1 MKIIRCLP
9 ILLVFILAS
18 CSSVS
23 VYNDF
28 DKNADFT
35 QYKTFAFYK
44 AGVDKVEISD
54 LDKKR
59 VLKAIEAQMLA
70 KGFTKSENPDIL
82 INFFTKSREQVDVNS
97 FNSGWGYGWGFG
109 WNPYM
114 WGGNR
119 TSVRTSTNGT
129 LFIDMIDAKKKEMI
143 WQGEGQGEI
152 FRNQDKKEERIQEF
166 VTQILKQYPPQIK

>member
-1 MKIIRCLP
+1 MKILKYVP
-9 ILLVFILAS
+9 ILLVLLLAS

-44 AGVDKVEISD
+44 PGVDKAEISD

-59 VLKAIEAQMLA
+59 ILKAIETEMIT

-82 INFFTKSREQVDVNS
+82 VNFFTKSREQVDVNS
-97 FNSGWGYGWGFG
+97 FNTSFGYGYGYG
-109 WNPYM
+109 WNPYL

-119 TSVRTSTNGT
+119 TSVRTTTTGT
-129 LFIDMIDAKKKEMI
+129 LFIDLIDAKKKEMV
-143 WQGEGQGEI
+143 WQGEGDGEI
-152 FRNQDKKEERIQEF
+152 FQNQKNKEERIQEF
-166 VTQILKQYPPQIK
+166 VTQILKQYPPERK

>member
-28 DKNADFT
+28 DKSADFT